1 MRIFIDL
8 QVAQTELQQ
17 PGQQSTALK
26 LAKSLAQQA
35 SRHEIH
41 FVLNEQLG
49 CDVEALKE
57 ALGPA
62 MAQDDFRIFCTPTQ
76 DPSDGRTISRLVYT
90 DFIEHNRPDILVRL
104 DIPGAPGSQVIE
116 PSDTQTLSCPT
127 VPLRSNDDL
136 QTILKRLHDPAAHA
150 AASSIEPTI
159 DIMQC
164 LAKEA
169 RQYSGKSDLI
179 RSIAKAMAF
188 NRRPDK
194 RQLLLDVSVLAIT
207 DAKSGI
213 QRVVRS
219 IFMELLNCPPEGYSV
234 RAIRFT
240 NGQYHYANE
249 FTAKS
254 GNIPCMGADEPI
266 DFYQGD
272 IYLSLD
278 LNMNL
283 TSQVEPIYKDLR
295 NKGVE
300 LFFIVYDMLPIQH
313 PEWWHD
319 EISPMYR
326 AWFEMISRNASGLC
340 CISGAVAQE
349 VSTWLSQNPPE
360 RAQSGPKV
368 SSFHLGADLENSMPS
383 LGLPDTSDE
392 VLDAIQNSHSFLMVS
407 TIEPRKGHR
416 QTLDA
421 FELMWDQGLDV
432 KLVIVGRRGWLV
444 DSLLQRIN
452 EHPENGKRLLWLDGI
467 SDEYLEK
474 IYAASTCLIAASEGE
489 GFGLPLIEAA
499 QHRLPILARSL
510 PVFKEVAGE
519 HAHYFEGLS
528 PQALAHAIQEW
539 LALYLNN
546 RHPQSTHLPWL
557 NWKQSAQQL
566 LGAIQHCTG
575 QILSQE
581 PPQAEMVHEGQTP

>member
-1 MRIFIDL
+1 MRILIDL
-8 QVAQTELQQ
+8 QAAQTELLQSG
-17 PGQQSTALK
+17 PNSTAVM
-26 LAKSLAQQA
+26 LAKRLLQQA
-35 SRHEIH
+35 VGHECRFILDERNSGDVPA
-41 FVLNEQLG
+41 FKKVLAPDSNG
-49 CDVEALKE
+49 CE
-57 ALGPA
+57 
-62 MAQDDFRIFCTPTQ
+62 FRLFCTPEQ
-76 DPSDGRTISRLVYT
+76 DPSSGRTVSRGVYT
-90 DFIEHNRPDILVRL
+90 DFIESNRPDLLIWLGHADKNNHQILKPLNRCAL
-104 DIPGAPGSQVIE
+104 SCSSLSLGSEEDLSAIFSWLNDAAAGAGKSGGAPA
-116 PSDTQTLSCPT
+116 SDL
-127 VPLRSNDDL
+127 L
-136 QTILKRLHDPAAHA
+136 
-150 AASSIEPTI
+150 
-159 DIMQC
+159 QC
-164 LAKEA
+164 LAEEL
-169 RQYSGKSDLI
+169 RRYPTSDEVI
-179 RSIAKAMAF
+179 RNVAKAMAY
-188 NRRPDK
+188 NRRPEK
-194 RQLLLDVSVLAIT
+194 RQLLLDVSVLAIA

-213 QRVVRS
+213 QRVGRS
-219 IFMELLNCPPEGYSV
+219 IFNELLNSPPENHTV
-234 RAIRFT
+234 RAIRFSD
-240 NGQYHYANE
+240 GYYHYADA
-249 FTAKS
+249 FTAKAGHALHTGS
-254 GNIPCMGADEPI
+254 DEPV

-278 LNMNL
+278 LNMHIVPE
-283 TSQVEPIYKDLR
+283 VEAIYRDMG

-300 LFFIVYDMLPIQH
+300 LFFIVYDVLPIQH
-313 PEWWHD
+313 PEWWPA

-326 AWFEMISRNASGLC
+326 AWLESLARHASGLC
-340 CISGAVAQE
+340 CISAAVAQD
-349 VSTWLSQNPPE
+349 VSTWMEQHPPQ
-360 RAQSGPKV
+360 RVRPGPGV
-368 SSFHLGADLENSMPS
+368 YSFHLGADVQNSLPTM
-383 LGLPDTSDE
+383 GLPDSAEET
-392 VLDAIQNSHSFLMVS
+392 LDSIQNSHSFLMVS

-421 FELMWDQGLDV
+421 FELLWDQGLDI
-432 KLVIVGRRGWLV
+432 KLVIAGRRGWLV

-566 LGAIQHCTG
+566 LGAIQHSTG
-575 QILSQE
+575 QTLCQT
-581 PPQAEMVHEGQTP
+581 PQQAEKA